1 MKLTKKEFEKI
12 LKDKVVSECG
22 VTLDVASAEQIYRCM
37 AMIVRQIMSDR
48 QKQFQAK
55 TLGEGKKQ
63 VYYLCMEFL
72 MGRSLRTSLFNL
84 GLNEVAEQVL
94 ADADIKI
101 DTIYEQ
107 EPDAGLGNGGLG
119 RLAACY
125 LDGMATDCIP
135 GTGYSI
141 LYEYGIFKQKIV
153 DGWQVE
159 LPDDWMQL
167 GDAWLLPKLQG
178 AEEGHFGG
186 SALTARL
193 SRPGRAVSTM
203 SSTKTTTLSLLFPT
217 ICTLPVTARRAFPS
231 CACGRPRHPALI

>member
-1 MKLTKKEFEKI
+1 MMKLTKKEFEKI

-141 LYEYGIFKQKIV
+141 LYEYGIFTAGSRKPLTT
-153 DGWQVE
+153 GC
-159 LPDDWMQL
+159 PAARC
-167 GDAWLLPKLQG
+167 GSNPTPTR
-178 AEEGHFGG
+178 HRR

>member
-1 MKLTKKEFEKI
+1 MKYTKREFEKL
-12 LKDKVVSECG
+12 LKDKLMSECN
-22 VTLDVASAEQIYRCM
+22 VTLDTASADQIYRCL
-37 AMIVRQIMSDR
+37 AMITRQIMSDR
-48 QKQFQAK
+48 QKQFQSK
-55 TLGEGKKQ
+55 VLGEGKKQ

-84 GLNEVAEQVL
+84 GLNEVAESVL

-101 DTIYEQ
+101 DTIYDQ

-153 DGWQVE
+153 DGWQQE
-159 LPDDWMQL
+159 TRRRR
-167 GDAWLLPKLQG
+167 
-178 AEEGHFGG
+178 
-186 SALTARL
+186 SALTARP
-193 SRPGRAVSTM
+193 SRPGRAASIT
-203 SSTKTTTLSLLFPT
+203 SSTRTTTPSSPCPT
-217 ICTLPVTARRAFPS
+217 ICTSPVTAPTAFPS
-231 CACGRPRHPALI
+231 CVCGRQRPPALI

>member
-107 EPDAGLGNGGLG
+107 EPVC
-119 RLAACY
+119 RPRQRR
-125 LDGMATDCIP
+125 P
-135 GTGYSI
+135 GPSGC
-141 LYEYGIFKQKIV
+141 
-153 DGWQVE
+153 
-159 LPDDWMQL
+159 
-167 GDAWLLPKLQG
+167 LLPG
-178 AEEGHFGG
+178 WHGY
-186 SALTARL
+186 RL
-193 SRPGRAVSTM
+193 H
-203 SSTKTTTLSLLFPT
+203 
-217 ICTLPVTARRAFPS
+217 
-231 CACGRPRHPALI
+231 PRHRLLYFV

>member
-1 MKLTKKEFEKI
+1 MMKLTKKEFEKI

-153 DGWQVE
+153 DGWCGSN
-159 LPDDWMQL
+159 PT
-167 GDAWLLPKLQG
+167 PTR
-178 AEEGHFGG
+178 HRR

>member
-1 MKLTKKEFEKI
+1 MMKLTKKEFEKI

-141 LYEYGIFKQKIV
+141 LTTGCPAARC
-153 DGWQVE
+153 GSN
-159 LPDDWMQL
+159 PT
-167 GDAWLLPKLQG
+167 PTR
-178 AEEGHFGG
+178 HRR

>member
-84 GLNEVAEQVL
+84 GLNEVAEQE
-94 ADADIKI
+94 I
-101 DTIYEQ
+101 
-107 EPDAGLGNGGLG
+107 
-119 RLAACY
+119 
-125 LDGMATDCIP
+125 
-135 GTGYSI
+135 
-141 LYEYGIFKQKIV
+141 
-153 DGWQVE
+153 
-159 LPDDWMQL
+159 
-167 GDAWLLPKLQG
+167 
-178 AEEGHFGG
+178 
-186 SALTARL
+186 
-193 SRPGRAVSTM
+193 GRA
-203 SSTKTTTLSLLFPT
+203 
-217 ICTLPVTARRAFPS
+217 S
-231 CACGRPRHPALI
+231 CRERV

>member
-119 RLAACY
+119 RLAACFLY
-125 LDGMATDCIP
+125 SLATLEVPAI
-135 GTGYSI
+135 G
-141 LYEYGIFKQKIV
+141 YGIRYEFGIFDQQIR

-159 LPDDWMQL
+159 VTDK
-167 GDAWLLPKLQG
+167 WLQRGNPWEVLHPELQFRVNYGGHTEHVFDG
-178 AEEGHFGG
+178 AGRFGVRWVP
-186 SALTARL
+186 ARQ
-193 SRPGRAVSTM
+193 V
-203 SSTKTTTLSLLFPT
+203 
-217 ICTLPVTARRAFPS
+217 
-231 CACGRPRHPALI
+231 

>member
-125 LDGMATDCIP
+125 LDGASATDCIRHQLYSVFVWVPASSNGEDRGRLAEALTTVATRLTRCGSNPPRP
-135 GTGYSI
+135 GTG
-141 LYEYGIFKQKIV
+141 
-153 DGWQVE
+153 D
-159 LPDDWMQL
+159 
-167 GDAWLLPKLQG
+167 PKT
-178 AEEGHFGG
+178 F
-186 SALTARL
+186 
-193 SRPGRAVSTM
+193 
-203 SSTKTTTLSLLFPT
+203 
-217 ICTLPVTARRAFPS
+217 
-231 CACGRPRHPALI
+231 